1 MAIYT
6 KTISKPLLYT
16 KIRRGHSPTVYALNL
31 IYLDDS
37 GLYLTHALILL
48 CLNNAY
54 QPHSYTISSEFT
66 LCQIISALGI

>member
-31 IYLDDS
+31 FGRFWLVPHTCID
-37 GLYLTHALILL
+37 LIIF
-48 CLNNAY
+48 NNAY